1 MPACGK
7 LKFCLMELSG
17 IFSNISYLQLVEPS
31 HMELEIWRASCMYH
45 NFFIYPSISGHVLF
59 PYLDYRENFCY
70 AHDGAD
76 ITLISVFVSSGF
88 DLSLYIKSYMDYMI
102 VLIFSNLYRGCINLH
117 SHRTVHMGSLFF
129 KFMSSLFYFIS
140 L

>member
-1 MPACGK
+1 MPAFGK

-17 IFSNISYLQLVEPS
+17 NFFNIFDLQLVEPS
-31 HMELEIWRASCMYH
+31 HMELEIWRASCVYH
-45 NFFIYPSISGHVLF
+45 NFFIYPSISGHLF

-70 AHDGAD
+70 AHEGTD
-76 ITLISVFVSSGF
+76 IIFISVCVSSGF
-88 DLSLYIKSYMDYMI
+88 DLSLYMKSYMDYMI
-102 VLIFSNLYRGCINLH
+102 VLIFRNLYRVFTNLH
-117 SHRTVHMGSLFF
+117 FHKRVHMGSLFF